1 MSAAFDTVD
10 LNKLLKVL
18 EHSIG
23 VKGIALKW
31 FKSFLLGRQQ
41 KVQIHGFTSEII
53 ITLYGVPQGSV
64 LGPVLF
70 NIYVSSLSCIM
81 KEMGVLSSSY
91 ADDTNTRIKL
101 SLEFQYHNIS
111 CRIPELMKEVC
122 NWMHINFFKIK
133 PRQDRNNSSFPSK
146 PQIST

>member
-1 MSAAFDTVD
+1 MNLQFVSKLIEKVVLRRLTDHMTLNKLHNSNQFGYKKHHSTETLILQVVDETLIGFDNNSATVLILLDMSAAFDTVD
-10 LNKLLKVL
+10 LNKLLKAL
-18 EHSIG
+18 EHNIG

-81 KEMGVLSSSY
+81 K
-91 ADDTNTRIKL
+91 D
-101 SLEFQYHNIS
+101 
-111 CRIPELMKEVC
+111 
-122 NWMHINFFKIK
+122 
-133 PRQDRNNSSFPSK
+133 
-146 PQIST
+146 